1 MNAST
6 QAMIGEIVRQAKN
19 GGTGITQV
27 NIVVNVYEA
36 PKLPAP
42 MGNMDIEVLRQLF
55 AINRPMSRAEWSGGQ
70 GEY

>member
-6 QAMIGEIVRQAKN
+6 QATIAAILREAKN
-19 GGTGITQV
+19 GGAGITQV
-27 NIVVNVYEA
+27 NITVNVYEA

-42 MGNMDIEVLRQLF
+42 MGNMDVEVLRQLF
-55 AINRPMSRAEWSGGQ
+55 EINRPMSRAEWSAGQ